1 MNRRR
6 VGLGIAVL
14 CGLLLVAAGAVIGLT
29 GTPEPA
35 DSGPG
40 AAGVLVLFVCVFVA
54 FWKLFRTPD
63 DPSVSP
69 SSWSADD
76 KFTEGFLETTPTDDA
91 ISGTELAE
99 RVEAAAAQARD
110 DGSVVGSVGPVREP
124 LRAALTEALVQ
135 GGHDPD
141 SVKAQ
146 LAAGTWT
153 DDPVAAA
160 VLDESVTPPNRS
172 FRTRLWAWLF
182 PEKAVRKR
190 CARAMTAVSVAADDA
205 LPTVVGQRAPRPV
218 PVVAPAVADLQRAA
232 DGSLQR
238 AVDGSIPEREA
249 IGTSADGASDGTHVD
264 GAATEDATA
273 ADGPA
278 DTESEAGGATPVDE
292 GGTDTTATDGADWD
306 DVTEGQD

>member
-1 MNRRR
+1 M
-6 VGLGIAVL
+6 L
-14 CGLLLVAAGAVIGLT
+14 CGLLLVAAGAVLGLT

-35 DSGPG
+35 DSGPS
-40 AAGVLVLFVCVFVA
+40 AAGVLVLFVCVLVA
-54 FWKLFRTPD
+54 SWKLFRTPD

-69 SSWSADD
+69 SPWTADD

-91 ISGTELAE
+91 VSGTELAE

-110 DGSVVGSVGPVREP
+110 DGSVAESVGPVREP

-160 VLDESVTPPNRS
+160 VLDESVTPPDRP

-190 CARAMTAVSVAADDA
+190 CARAMTAVSVAADNA
-205 LPTVVGQRAPRPV
+205 LRQWSASRRRVRCQSSPQRSPTCSGRLTGASSGPSTGRFPSGKPSGPAQTARLTVPTSTEPPPRTQLPRTARLTPSLKLAGQRRLTRTERIPQRPTG
-218 PVVAPAVADLQRAA
+218 P
-232 DGSLQR
+232 
-238 AVDGSIPEREA
+238 
-249 IGTSADGASDGTHVD
+249 TGAM
-264 GAATEDATA
+264 
-273 ADGPA
+273 
-278 DTESEAGGATPVDE
+278 
-292 GGTDTTATDGADWD
+292 
-306 DVTEGQD
+306 